1 MADTP
6 DLSNYYM
13 IHEAMRRGADQL
25 ASAMADLDPGDT
37 ARIRALRWYCSGLL
51 GELHTHHTLE
61 DEVFFPALSARVPTF
76 AHYEASLAADHVH
89 LGEVMEGLDRAVD
102 GLVRAGDGDLDRHLA
117 LEHSTELARFLHEHL
132 GVEDSDV
139 LPMFARH
146 FSAAE
151 YDELDE
157 QAIKHTGLRQLL
169 FTVPWAVS
177 LAGAEEVD
185 HVLTDGPFIL
195 RAVWHATHRRYARRA
210 ELALGTKTP
219 VVLR

>member
-1 MADTP
+1 MYNPP

-13 IHEAMRRGADQL
+13 VHEAMRRGADQL
-25 ASAMADLDPGDT
+25 ASAMTDLTPGDT
-37 ARIRALRWYCSGLL
+37 ARIRALRWYCTGLL
-51 GELHTHHTLE
+51 GELHIHHTLE
-61 DEVFFPALSARVPTF
+61 DEVFFPALSAKVPTF
-76 AHYEASLAADHVH
+76 AQYEASLAADHVH

-102 GLVRAGDGDLDRHLA
+102 GLVGGGDLDRHLA
-117 LEHSTELARFLHEHL
+117 LEYSTELARFLHEHL
-132 GVEDSDV
+132 EVEDSDV

-151 YDELDE
+151 YDVLDK

-177 LAGAEEVD
+177 TASADEVD
-185 HVLTDGPFIL
+185 HVLTDGPVIL

-210 ELALGTKTP
+210 ELALGTKIP
-219 VVLR
+219 AVVR